1 MCPTLTRLGVQM
13 PSRKRQR
20 AEPLVTCASVRHTVH
35 SMARLMA
42 AYYGAK
48 QMFVYPHH
56 AAKKLPPLHA
66 TYTLGMQP
74 AVAAILQL
82 AINCLGTS
90 FDDLIKLLFEML

>member
-48 QMFVYPHH
+48 QMFVYPPH

-66 TYTLGMQP
+66 SYTLGVQP
-74 AVAAILQL
+74 AAILQL

-90 FDDLIKLLFEML
+90 FGGSIKLLFEML

>member
-48 QMFVYPHH
+48 QMFVYPPH

-74 AVAAILQL
+74 AATVSTESRDITT
-82 AINCLGTS
+82 G
-90 FDDLIKLLFEML
+90 D

>member
-20 AEPLVTCASVRHTVH
+20 AEPLVACASVRHTVH

-48 QMFVYPHH
+48 QMFVYPPH

-66 TYTLGMQP
+66 SYTLGMQLSVLK
-74 AVAAILQL
+74 AVILQL
-82 AINCLGTS
+82 ALTAWERAS
-90 FDDLIKLLFEML
+90 ML